1 MRTPPVLGDG
11 QYGSKLLKAK
21 KASIGVLAAV
31 VAMILLGMAGCKSIA
46 PDAGHEVVLVE
57 KPIFFGHGGINS
69 EPVRA
74 GRAFVAATTDGIDV
88 NMQPVAYQQ
97 DLPDTMTADGV
108 PVSFHAIMNIQ
119 VTDSVKLI
127 SQFGQNWYANNLDAP
142 FMSLVRQQVR
152 QHGMNEVAISASAID
167 TIDAEITKGL
177 NNFITAKK
185 LPVQLITLTIGR
197 AIPPDAVKNQRIET
211 ATQEQRIQTEQQM
224 KLAEDAR
231 AQSEQSRAKADNAY
245 RQAMQLSPEQF
256 IQLETVK
263 MMERACGNGNCTF
276 VPPGTSVMVGRH

>member
-1 MRTPPVLGDG
+1 MRTSPVLGDAHNG
-11 QYGSKLLKAK
+11 NFPFAK
-21 KASIGVLAAV
+21 NSTVIVIAAITAVLA
-31 VAMILLGMAGCKSIA
+31 MALVGCKSIA

-57 KPIFFGHGGINS
+57 KPMFFGHGGIDP
-69 EPVRA
+69 EPIRA
-74 GRAFVAATTDGIDV
+74 GRTFVAATTDGIDV
-88 NMQPVAYQQ
+88 NMQPLAYQQ

-108 PVSFHAIMNIQ
+108 PVSFHAIMNIR
-119 VTDSVKLI
+119 VTDSVRLI
-127 SQFGQNWYANNLDAP
+127 GQFGPNWYANNLDAP

-167 TIDAEITKGL
+167 TIDGEIAKGL
-177 NNFITAKK
+177 NSFIIAKK
-185 LPVQLITLTIGR
+185 LPVELITLTVGR

-211 ATQEQRIQTEQQM
+211 ATQEQRIQTEQQK

-245 RQAMQLSPEQF
+245 REAMQLSPEQF

-276 VPPGTSVMVGRH
+276 VPPGTAVIVGKH

>member
-1 MRTPPVLGDG
+1 MRTPAVLDG
-11 QYGSKLLKAK
+11 HTGNQANFRALAIAAAVLIVFA
-21 KASIGVLAAV
+21 LAA
-31 VAMILLGMAGCKSIA
+31 AMAGCKSIA

-57 KPIFFGHGGINS
+57 KPMFMGHGGIDP
-69 EPVRA
+69 EPVRT

-88 NMQPVAYQQ
+88 NMQPVAFQQ

-108 PVSFHAIMNIQ
+108 PVSFHAIMNIR

-127 SQFGQNWYANNLDAP
+127 SQFGTNWYANNLDAP

-167 TIDAEITKGL
+167 SIDAEITKGL
-177 NNFITAKK
+177 NSFIIAKK
-185 LPVQLITLTIGR
+185 LPVELITLTIGR

-211 ATQEQRIQTEQQM
+211 ATQEQRIQTEQQK

-231 AQSEQSRAKADNAY
+231 ALSEQSRAKADNAY

-276 VPPGTSVMVGRH
+276 VPPGTSVMVGKH

>member
-1 MRTPPVLGDG
+1 MRTSPALGDG
-11 QYGSKLLKAK
+11 HSETLTARNLTVAVLV
-21 KASIGVLAAV
+21 AIVAVLAV
-31 VAMILLGMAGCKSIA
+31 TMMGCKSVA

-57 KPIFFGHGGINS
+57 KPMFFGHGGIDP
-69 EPVRA
+69 EPVRT
-74 GRAFVAATTDGIDV
+74 GRTFVAATTDGIDV
-88 NMQPVAYQQ
+88 NMQPLVYQQ
-97 DLPDTMTADGV
+97 DLPDTMTSDGV
-108 PVSFHAIMNIQ
+108 PVSFHAIMNIR

-127 SQFGQNWYANNLDAP
+127 SQFGPNWYANNLDAP

-167 TIDAEITKGL
+167 TIDAEIAKGL
-177 NNFITAKK
+177 NAFITAKK
-185 LPVQLITLTIGR
+185 LPVELITLTIGR

-245 RQAMQLSPEQF
+245 REAMGLSPEQF
-256 IQLETVK
+256 IQLENIK

-276 VPPGTSVMVGRH
+276 VPQGTSVIVGKH

>member
-1 MRTPPVLGDG
+1 MRTPAVIDG
-11 QYGSKLLKAK
+11 HTSSNPKFRAP
-21 KASIGVLAAV
+21 AIGVIVALAAV
-31 VAMILLGMAGCKSIA
+31 LAIAMAGCKSIA

-57 KPIFFGHGGINS
+57 KPMFFGHGGIDA
-69 EPVRA
+69 EPVRT

-88 NMQPVAYQQ
+88 NMQPIAFQQ
-97 DLPDTMTADGV
+97 DLPDTMTGDGV
-108 PVSFHAIMNIQ
+108 PVSFHAIMNIR

-127 SQFGQNWYANNLDAP
+127 SQFGTNWYANNLDAP

-167 TIDAEITKGL
+167 SIDAEIAKGL
-177 NNFITAKK
+177 NSFITAKK
-185 LPVQLITLTIGR
+185 LPVELITLTIGR

-211 ATQEQRIQTEQQM
+211 ATQEQRIQTEQQK

-231 AQSEQSRAKADNAY
+231 ALSEQSRAKADNAY
-245 RQAMQLSPEQF
+245 RQAMQLSPDQF

-276 VPPGTSVMVGRH
+276 VPPGTSVMVGKH

>member
-1 MRTPPVLGDG
+1 MRTTPVLGDAQNG
-11 QYGSKLLKAK
+11 RLLNARNAAVIV
-21 KASIGVLAAV
+21 ASAIAAVLA
-31 VAMILLGMAGCKSIA
+31 MALVGCKSIA
-46 PDAGHEVVLVE
+46 PDVGHEVVLVE
-57 KPIFFGHGGINS
+57 KPMFFGHGGIDP
-69 EPVRA
+69 EPIRA
-74 GRAFVAATTDGIDV
+74 GRTFVAATTDGIDV
-88 NMQPVAYQQ
+88 NMQPLAYQQ

-108 PVSFHAIMNIQ
+108 PVSFHAIMNIR

-127 SQFGQNWYANNLDAP
+127 SQFGSNWYANNLDAP

-167 TIDAEITKGL
+167 TIDSEIAKGL
-177 NNFITAKK
+177 NAFITAKK
-185 LPVQLITLTIGR
+185 LPVELITLTIGR

-211 ATQEQRIQTEQQM
+211 ATQEQRIQTEQQK
-224 KLAEDAR
+224 KLAEDSR

-245 RQAMQLSPEQF
+245 RQAMQLSPDQF

-276 VPPGTSVMVGRH
+276 VPPGTSVMVGKH

>member
-1 MRTPPVLGDG
+1 MRTPPVLMDPHRENKFAIG
-11 QYGSKLLKAK
+11 KN
-21 KASIGVLAAV
+21 ASIAVLAAITGTLV
-31 VAMILLGMAGCKSIA
+31 LAMAGCKSIA

-57 KPIFFGHGGINS
+57 KPMFIGHGGIDPD
-69 EPVRA
+69 PVRT
-74 GRAFVAATTDGIDV
+74 GRTFVAATTDGIDV
-88 NMQPVAYQQ
+88 NMQPVVYQQ
-97 DLPDTMTADGV
+97 DLPDTMTSDGV

-127 SQFGQNWYANNLDAP
+127 SQFGPNWYANNLDAP

-167 TIDAEITKGL
+167 SIDAEIAKGL
-177 NNFITAKK
+177 NSFIADKK
-185 LPVQLITLTIGR
+185 LPVRLITLTIGR

-211 ATQEQRIQTEQQM
+211 ATQEQRIQTEQQK

-245 RQAMQLSPEQF
+245 REAMQLSPEQF

-263 MMERACGNGNCTF
+263 MMERACTNGNCTF
-276 VPPGTSVMVGRH
+276 VPPGASVMIGKH

>member
-1 MRTPPVLGDG
+1 MRTPPVLDDRQSGR
-11 QYGSKLLKAK
+11 KMLLNRNKV
-21 KASIGVLAAV
+21 SIGVPAAAV
-31 VAMILLGMAGCKSIA
+31 VTLVLAMAGCKSIA

-57 KPIFFGHGGINS
+57 KPIFFGHGGIDPQ
-69 EPVRA
+69 PVLA
-74 GRAFVAATTDGIDV
+74 GRTFVAATTDGIDV
-88 NMQPVAYQQ
+88 NMQPVVYQQ

-108 PVSFHAIMNIQ
+108 PVSFHAIMNIR

-127 SQFGQNWYANNLDAP
+127 SQFGPNWYANNLDGP

-177 NNFITAKK
+177 NNFISAKK

-211 ATQEQRIQTEQQM
+211 ATQEQRIQTEQQK

-231 AQSEQSRAKADNAY
+231 
-245 RQAMQLSPEQF
+245 
-256 IQLETVK
+256 
-263 MMERACGNGNCTF
+263 
-276 VPPGTSVMVGRH
+276 

>member
-1 MRTPPVLGDG
+1 MRTPAVLDG
-11 QYGSKLLKAK
+11 HTNNPSNFRALAIAGAVLVVFA
-21 KASIGVLAAV
+21 LAA
-31 VAMILLGMAGCKSIA
+31 AMAGCKSIA

-57 KPIFFGHGGINS
+57 KPMFVGHGGIDP
-69 EPVRA
+69 EPVRT

-88 NMQPVAYQQ
+88 NMQPVAFQQ

-108 PVSFHAIMNIQ
+108 PVSFHAIMNIR

-127 SQFGQNWYANNLDAP
+127 SQFGTNWYANNLDAP

-167 TIDAEITKGL
+167 SIDAEITKGL
-177 NNFITAKK
+177 NAFIIAKK
-185 LPVQLITLTIGR
+185 LPVELITLTIGR

-211 ATQEQRIQTEQQM
+211 ATQEQRIQTEQQK

-231 AQSEQSRAKADNAY
+231 SLSEQSRAKADNAY

-276 VPPGTSVMVGRH
+276 VPPGTSVMVGKH

>member
-1 MRTPPVLGDG
+1 MRTTPVFDEPQATNNLLNSRNMAIAVASIVVLG
-11 QYGSKLLKAK
+11 
-21 KASIGVLAAV
+21 LAFA
-31 VAMILLGMAGCKSIA
+31 MAGCKSVA

-57 KPIFFGHGGINS
+57 KPMFFGHGGIDP

-74 GRAFVAATTDGIDV
+74 GRTFVAATTDGIDV
-88 NMQPVAYQQ
+88 NMQPVVYQQ

-127 SQFGQNWYANNLDAP
+127 SQFGPNWYANNLDAP

-167 TIDAEITKGL
+167 SIDAEIAKGL
-177 NNFITAKK
+177 NSFIADKK
-185 LPVQLITLTIGR
+185 LPVRLITLTIGR

-211 ATQEQRIQTEQQM
+211 ATQEQRIQTEQQK

-245 RQAMQLSPEQF
+245 REAMQLSPEQF

-263 MMERACGNGNCTF
+263 MMERACSNGNCTF
-276 VPPGTSVMVGRH
+276 VPPGTSVMVGKH

>member
-1 MRTPPVLGDG
+1 MRTSPAVAGPHFSDHLP
-11 QYGSKLLKAK
+11 SRK
-21 KASIGVLAAV
+21 SIATGILIAFVAVLAV
-31 VAMILLGMAGCKSIA
+31 SLMGCKSVA

-57 KPIFFGHGGINS
+57 KPMFFGHGGIDP
-69 EPVRA
+69 EPVRT
-74 GRAFVAATTDGIDV
+74 GRTFVAATTDGIDV
-88 NMQPVAYQQ
+88 NMQPVLFQQ

-119 VTDSVKLI
+119 ITDSVKLI
-127 SQFGQNWYANNLDAP
+127 SLFGPNWYANNLDAP

-167 TIDAEITKGL
+167 TIDAEITRGL
-177 NNFITAKK
+177 NSFITSKK

-211 ATQEQRIQTEQQM
+211 ATQEQRIQTEQQK

-245 RQAMQLSPEQF
+245 REAMQLSPEQF

-263 MMERACGNGNCTF
+263 MMERACSNGNCTF
-276 VPPGTSVMVGRH
+276 VPPGASIMVGKH

>member
-1 MRTPPVLGDG
+1 MLGAIIAML
-11 QYGSKLLKAK
+11 S
-21 KASIGVLAAV
+21 
-31 VAMILLGMAGCKSIA
+31 VALVGCKSIA

-57 KPIFFGHGGINS
+57 KPMLFGHGGIDP

-74 GRAFVAATTDGIDV
+74 GRTFVAATTDGIDV

-97 DLPDTMTADGV
+97 DLPDTMTSDGV
-108 PVSFHAIMNIQ
+108 PVSFHAIMNIR
-119 VTDSVKLI
+119 VTDSVSLI
-127 SQFGQNWYANNLDAP
+127 RQFGPNWYANNLDAP

-167 TIDAEITKGL
+167 TIDAEIAKGL
-177 NNFITAKK
+177 NAFITAKK
-185 LPVQLITLTIGR
+185 LPVELITLTIGR

-211 ATQEQRIQTEQQM
+211 ATQEQRIQTEQQK

-245 RQAMQLSPEQF
+245 REAMQLTPEQF
-256 IQLETVK
+256 IQLETIK

-276 VPPGTSVMVGRH
+276 VPPGTSVMIGKH

>member
-1 MRTPPVLGDG
+1 MRTPAVLDG
-11 QYGSKLLKAK
+11 HTSNQTNFRALAI
-21 KASIGVLAAV
+21 AAAV
-31 VAMILLGMAGCKSIA
+31 VVVFGLAAAMAGCKSIA

-57 KPIFFGHGGINS
+57 KPMFVGHGGIDP
-69 EPVRA
+69 EPVRT

-88 NMQPVAYQQ
+88 NMQPVAFQQ

-108 PVSFHAIMNIQ
+108 PVSFHAIMNIR

-127 SQFGQNWYANNLDAP
+127 SQFGTNWYANNLDAP

-167 TIDAEITKGL
+167 SIDAEITKGL
-177 NNFITAKK
+177 NAFIIAKK
-185 LPVQLITLTIGR
+185 LPVELITLTIGR

-211 ATQEQRIQTEQQM
+211 ATQEQRIQTEQQK

-231 AQSEQSRAKADNAY
+231 SLSEQSRAKADNAY

-276 VPPGTSVMVGRH
+276 VPPGTSVMVGKH

>member
-1 MRTPPVLGDG
+1 MRTPPVLDG
-11 QYGSKLLKAK
+11 SHSQFNPLKFKTTAIT
-21 KASIGVLAAV
+21 IGVV
-31 VAMILLGMAGCKSIA
+31 VLVLFCLTLAGCKSVA

-57 KPIFFGHGGINS
+57 KPMFFGHGGIDP
-69 EPVRA
+69 EPVRT
-74 GRAFVAATTDGIDV
+74 GRSFVAATTDGIDV
-88 NMQPVAYQQ
+88 NMQPLAFQQ

-108 PVSFHAIMNIQ
+108 PVSFHAIMNIR

-127 SQFGQNWYANNLDAP
+127 SQFGPNWYANNLDAP

-167 TIDAEITKGL
+167 SIDAEITKGL
-177 NNFITAKK
+177 NSFITAKR
-185 LPVQLITLTIGR
+185 LPVELITLTIGR

-211 ATQEQRIQTEQQM
+211 ATQEQRIQTEQQK

-245 RQAMQLSPEQF
+245 REAMQLSPEQF

-276 VPPGTSVMVGRH
+276 VPPGTSVIVGKH

>member
-1 MRTPPVLGDG
+1 MRNSSVLEDG
-11 QYGSKLLKAK
+11 HTGSTFINQKNATLLFA
-21 KASIGVLAAV
+21 ALIVGLLAATMV
-31 VAMILLGMAGCKSIA
+31 GCKSIA

-57 KPIFFGHGGINS
+57 KPMFFGHGGIDP
-69 EPVRA
+69 EPIRA
-74 GRAFVAATTDGIDV
+74 GRTFVAATTDGIDV
-88 NMQPVAYQQ
+88 NMQPLVYQQ
-97 DLPDTMTADGV
+97 DLPDTMTSDGV
-108 PVSFHAIMNIQ
+108 PVSFHAIMNIR

-127 SQFGQNWYANNLDAP
+127 SQFGPNWYANNLDAP

-167 TIDAEITKGL
+167 TIDAEIAKGL
-177 NNFITAKK
+177 NAFITAKK
-185 LPVQLITLTIGR
+185 LPVELITLTIGR

-245 RQAMQLSPEQF
+245 REAMGLSPEQF
-256 IQLETVK
+256 IQLENIK

-276 VPPGTSVMVGRH
+276 VPAGTSVIVGKH

>member
-11 QYGSKLLKAK
+11 QPGSKLLQAK
-21 KASIGVLAAV
+21 KAFIGVLVTV
-31 VAMILLGMAGCKSIA
+31 VAMLLLAMAGCKSIA

-57 KPIFFGHGGINS
+57 KPLLFGHGGIDP

-74 GRAFVAATTDGIDV
+74 GRTFVAATTDGIDV
-88 NMQPVAYQQ
+88 NMQPVVYQQ

-127 SQFGQNWYANNLDAP
+127 GQFGPNWYANNLDAP

-167 TIDAEITKGL
+167 TIDTEITKGL

-211 ATQEQRIQTEQQM
+211 ATQEQRIQTEQQK

-245 RQAMQLSPEQF
+245 REAMQLSPEQF

-276 VPPGTSVMVGRH
+276 VPPGTSVIVGRH

>member
-1 MRTPPVLGDG
+1 MRTSPLLGDAHI
-11 QYGSKLLKAK
+11 SKWPNPKSSAVIVM
-21 KASIGVLAAV
+21 AAIAAVLAL
-31 VAMILLGMAGCKSIA
+31 AMVGCKSIA

-57 KPIFFGHGGINS
+57 KPMLFGHGGIDP
-69 EPVRA
+69 EPIRA
-74 GRAFVAATTDGIDV
+74 GRTFVAATTDGIDV
-88 NMQPVAYQQ
+88 NMQPLAYQQ
-97 DLPDTMTADGV
+97 DLQDTMTADGV
-108 PVSFHAIMNIQ
+108 PVSFHAIMNIR
-119 VTDSVKLI
+119 VTDSVRLI
-127 SQFGQNWYANNLDAP
+127 SQFGTNWYANNLDAP

-167 TIDAEITKGL
+167 AIDAEIAKGL
-177 NNFITAKK
+177 NSFISAKK
-185 LPVQLITLTIGR
+185 LPVELITLTVGR

-211 ATQEQRIQTEQQM
+211 ATQEQRIQTEQQK

-245 RQAMQLSPEQF
+245 REAMQLSPEQF

-276 VPPGTSVMVGRH
+276 VPPGTGVIVGKH

>member
-1 MRTPPVLGDG
+1 MRTPPVLDSAYNTSGLIN
-11 QYGSKLLKAK
+11 QKNLA
-21 KASIGVLAAV
+21 IIVAAV
-31 VAMILLGMAGCKSIA
+31 IAAALASALVGCKSIA

-57 KPIFFGHGGINS
+57 KPMFLGHGGIDP

-74 GRAFVAATTDGIDV
+74 GRTFVAATTDGIDV
-88 NMQPVAYQQ
+88 NMQPLVYQQ

-108 PVSFHAIMNIQ
+108 PVSFHAIMNIR

-127 SQFGQNWYANNLDAP
+127 SQFGPNWYANNLDAP

-167 TIDAEITKGL
+167 TIDAEISKGL
-177 NNFITAKK
+177 NAFITAKK
-185 LPVQLITLTIGR
+185 LPVELITLTIGR

-256 IQLETVK
+256 IQLENIK

-276 VPPGTSVMVGRH
+276 VPAGTSVIVGKH